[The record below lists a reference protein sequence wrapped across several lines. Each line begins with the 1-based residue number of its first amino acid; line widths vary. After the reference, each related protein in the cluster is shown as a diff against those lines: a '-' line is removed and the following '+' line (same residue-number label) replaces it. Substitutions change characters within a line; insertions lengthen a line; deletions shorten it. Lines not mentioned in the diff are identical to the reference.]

1 MTWYPVLLTRYY
13 VTVHNQ
19 AALAVVWVFVVFKHS
34 WLSCVAHYCIAGH
47 APAAH
52 TVCKWGV
59 TLACCGSTGTIV
71 TLVYPMHALPMHT
84 FLVHSSGATPVSNVD
99 PAWFGS
105 STWLQLV
112 IWDCN
117 VCSAEFC
124 LLAESASRC
133 PSQLAVV
140 TVTLQLSSS
149 ASDSAVCLLSQHLN
163 PGVYKGRLLSAF
175 RHCLQLSLL
184 SKPLV

>member
-1 MTWYPVLLTRYY
+1 MGFCRVQT
-13 VTVHNQ
+13 Q
-19 AALAVVWVFVVFKHS
+19 LAQLCSTLHCTCSPHS
-34 WLSCVAHYCIAGH
+34 F
-47 APAAH
+47 
-52 TVCKWGV
+52 KWGV
-59 TLACCGSTGTIV
+59 TLACYGNTGTIV

-84 FLVHSSGATPVSNVD
+84 CLMHSSGATPVSNVD

-163 PGVYKGRLLSAF
+163 PGVYKGRLLSAL